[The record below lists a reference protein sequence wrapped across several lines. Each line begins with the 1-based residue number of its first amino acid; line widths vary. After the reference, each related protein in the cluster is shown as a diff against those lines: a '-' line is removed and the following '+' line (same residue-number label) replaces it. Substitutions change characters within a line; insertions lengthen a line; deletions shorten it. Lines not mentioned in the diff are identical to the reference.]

1 VKKVFLV
8 FLVLLILSIGNFIEI
23 SASDQL
29 AVGEKSELVS
39 DLELNLQLMR
49 EVFRTHH
56 IIECNS
62 KESRDQFINNNDL
75 REIYDETCK
84 IEKENSDKNLEKE
97 KLFINSN
104 IDLVKSFV
112 GYDIVNDSFY
122 IDLAKTLETGG
133 LNDGDIEIL
142 ELVKFY
148 FESDFEVNS
157 IVIEEAV
164 AIVYDN
170 EDQIVLKSVSYG
182 SWTEYGRY
190 VNYAKQWVS
199 TSLYNVDRVNEKRL
213 VENFTDWTYVGVTSC
228 KTFKP
233 SDTDYTMYVKKENC
247 GFLNLGTIYN
257 IYNRQD
263 DIYYEY
269 RTLYDLT
276 TLVGKLP
283 DIDDSGREKFHLT
296 KKLYYDYLMIPYKA
310 NLNGAEVDVY
320 LNYTR
325 YDSEQDNFLT
335 SKSPGANSGKQ
346 SKK

>member
-112 GYDIVNDSFY
+112 GYDIVNDSF
-122 IDLAKTLETGG
+122 
-133 LNDGDIEIL
+133 IL
-142 ELVKFY
+142 
-148 FESDFEVNS
+148 
-157 IVIEEAV
+157 I
-164 AIVYDN
+164 
-170 EDQIVLKSVSYG
+170 
-182 SWTEYGRY
+182 
-190 VNYAKQWVS
+190 
-199 TSLYNVDRVNEKRL
+199 
-213 VENFTDWTYVGVTSC
+213 
-228 KTFKP
+228 
-233 SDTDYTMYVKKENC
+233 
-247 GFLNLGTIYN
+247 
-257 IYNRQD
+257 
-263 DIYYEY
+263 
-269 RTLYDLT
+269 
-276 TLVGKLP
+276 
-283 DIDDSGREKFHLT
+283 
-296 KKLYYDYLMIPYKA
+296 
-310 NLNGAEVDVY
+310 
-320 LNYTR
+320 
-325 YDSEQDNFLT
+325 
-335 SKSPGANSGKQ
+335 
-346 SKK
+346 